1 LVIGWYTAAR
11 QSAWKN
17 VWNADEEMVKQWI
30 AEVGPVVTTIYASG
44 EFGSYSGGVLNA
56 RDCCNQSEDPSCR
69 YRVVFKVVNKI
80 ETSVFNFFFQF
91 RVFNDLNSPFKAC
104 GKS

>member
-1 LVIGWYTAAR
+1 MVIGWYTAAR

-30 AEVGPVVTTIYASG
+30 ADVGPVVTTIYASG

-69 YRVVFKVVNKI
+69 YCVVFK
-80 ETSVFNFFFQF
+80 
-91 RVFNDLNSPFKAC
+91 NSSF
-104 GKS
+104 GVSFYFV